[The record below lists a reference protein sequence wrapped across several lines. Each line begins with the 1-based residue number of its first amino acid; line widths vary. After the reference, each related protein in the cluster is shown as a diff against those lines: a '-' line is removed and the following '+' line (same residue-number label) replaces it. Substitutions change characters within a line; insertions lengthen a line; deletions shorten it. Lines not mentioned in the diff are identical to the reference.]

1 MNILN
6 IIWRFFKSLFGMGVD
21 EDCPDCQEKAVCQTV
36 DRNKKYAVIVG
47 MEQSKWGSCSGSDK
61 DSSTMLGLIGQYMDS
76 SHIVKL
82 NNGQGTVENVRKAL
96 AEQIEKVPEDGLFVF
111 AYSGHGG

>member
-1 MNILN
+1 
-6 IIWRFFKSLFGMGVD
+6 
-21 EDCPDCQEKAVCQTV
+21 
-36 DRNKKYAVIVG
+36 
-47 MEQSKWGSCSGSDK
+47 
-61 DSSTMLGLIGQYMDS
+61 MLGLIGQYMDS

-82 NNGQGTVENVRKAL
+82 NNGQGTVDNVRKAL